1 MLNLLSVD
9 NTSSASA
16 EHKMAV
22 TNQSV
27 GGACKIETVE
37 KVLQICWAKQK
48 CKCLLGQG
56 AYGSVYRGKW
66 NQGGTPLLPLDV
78 AVKVLNDGLYHVDYE
93 IATLKKANPNILRFH
108 CQVNWGPSR

>member
-1 MLNLLSVD
+1 MNLLSVD
-9 NTSSASA
+9 NTSSARG

-22 TNQSV
+22 ANQSV
-27 GGACKIETVE
+27 GGACKIVTVE
-37 KVLQICWAKQK
+37 KVLEICW
-48 CKCLLGQG
+48 CERKCLLGQG

-66 NQGGTPLLPLDV
+66 KQFGTPLLPLDV